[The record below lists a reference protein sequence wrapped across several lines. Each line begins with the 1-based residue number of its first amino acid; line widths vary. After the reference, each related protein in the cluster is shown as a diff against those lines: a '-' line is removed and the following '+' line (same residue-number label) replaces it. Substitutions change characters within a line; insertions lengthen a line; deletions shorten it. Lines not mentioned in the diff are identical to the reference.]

1 MLNLLNKKKKILNRL
16 NNLNQKLSKDR
27 MLMLMIYSN
36 RIIRLNIDLIRYQKS
51 TRNSIIKNQKNPNNN
66 YLNLK
71 TF

>member
-36 RIIRLNIDLIRYQKS
+36 KIIRLNIDLIRYQKS